1 MIEKNRKVFKN
12 LELNFK
18 LLSNSQYQLN
28 NTDSVIFLD
37 KQNIKPF
44 DLVFLDPPFNQNLI
58 PMTLELLSQKN
69 YLHYES
75 QIYIESEYEITPTL
89 LENHLEYDIAPELI
103 CSSKNL
109 VKFIRGDKGI
119 PINSGWRSRISK
131 LKSYLES

>member
-89 LENHLEYDIAPELI
+89 LENHLEYDCRIRKQKKSGNVHYCLI
-103 CSSKNL
+103 S
-109 VKFIRGDKGI
+109 
-119 PINSGWRSRISK
+119 
-131 LKSYLES
+131 LEVI